1 MQERL
6 KQKAI
11 ELLENGTVDRVL
23 GWKTGEF
30 FYDLTPAVFNSR
42 EEI

>member
-6 KQKAI
+6 IEKAL

-23 GWKTGEF
+23 GWKAGDF
-30 FYDLTPAVFNSR
+30 F
-42 EEI
+42 